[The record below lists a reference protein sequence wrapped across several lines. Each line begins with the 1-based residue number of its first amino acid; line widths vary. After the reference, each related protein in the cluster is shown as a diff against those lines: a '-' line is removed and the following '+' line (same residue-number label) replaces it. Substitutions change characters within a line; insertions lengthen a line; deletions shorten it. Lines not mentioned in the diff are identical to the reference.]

1 MKTKKVKIELASGEK
16 IIIGE
21 QMEAENKEALKRR
34 IASQMNVKHIS
45 IKTVHEHRMI
55 VFTILLAV
63 VYAVVFFLVYYISNS
78 INVWLK

>member
-16 IIIGE
+16 IIISE

-34 IASQMNVKHIS
+34 ISSQMNVKHIS

-55 VFTILLAV
+55 VFTIVLAV
-63 VYAVVFFLVYYISNS
+63 VYAVVFFLVYYIAKYTT
-78 INVWLK
+78 V

>member
-63 VYAVVFFLVYYISNS
+63 VYAVVFFLVYYIAKSTT
-78 INVWLK
+78 L

>member
-78 INVWLK
+78 INV

>member
-63 VYAVVFFLVYYISNS
+63 VYAVVLFLVYYISNS
-78 INVWLK
+78 INV

>member
-16 IIIGE
+16 IIISE
-21 QMEAENKEALKRR
+21 QMEAENKESLKRR

-78 INVWLK
+78 INV

>member
-34 IASQMNVKHIS
+34 IASQINAKHIS
-45 IKTVHEHRMI
+45 ITTVHEHRMI
-55 VFTILLAV
+55 VFTIVLAV

-78 INVWLK
+78 INV

>member
-1 MKTKKVKIELASGEK
+1 MKTKKVKIELVSGEK

-78 INVWLK
+78 INV

>member
-34 IASQMNVKHIS
+34 IASQINVKHIS

-78 INVWLK
+78 INV